1 MNTPHVTM
9 LDLVRAVAEEA
20 RSEAEVLATVVH
32 LVNSGQVA
40 LCGNFRGCR
49 FDAGCLPAA

>member
-1 MNTPHVTM
+1 MNTPQVTM

-32 LVNSGQVA
+32 LVNSGQVG

-49 FDAGCLPAA
+49 FDVDCLPAA